1 MLTLANI
8 TYRIAGRVLL
18 SNASVS
24 IPAGHKVGL
33 VGRNGAG
40 KSTLLKLITGVL
52 HVDEGEIRLSDRTR
66 IGVVAQE
73 APSGPASPID
83 TVLAADTERA
93 GLLAEAETCADP
105 DRIAEIHTRLA
116 DIDAHSA
123 EARAS
128 AILTGLGFSAQ
139 AQRRAC
145 ADFSGGWRMRVAL
158 AATLFCRPDLL
169 LLDEPTNH
177 LDLEATLWLESY
189 LATYPGTVLLVS
201 HDRDLLNVAVKHIL
215 HLDRNKLTLYGGNY
229 DAFENTRRLKMEL
242 AAKAFAKQTA
252 RAAELQAFV
261 DRFRAKAS
269 KARQAQSRLKMLEK
283 MDVPVPVAEESP
295 ISFDFPNPAPLPP
308 PLISLNQVAVGYHA
322 DQPVLRD
329 LNLRLDQED
338 RVALLGA
345 NGNGKSTLAKL
356 LCGRLT
362 AQSGDITRS
371 TKLGFGYFAQ
381 HQTDE
386 LDLDGTPLG
395 HMSAALPDAPETAIR
410 AQLGRFAFG
419 ADKADTRVRN
429 LSGGE
434 KARLL
439 FALMSRHAPHVMIL
453 DEPTNHLDIDSRDA
467 LMSALNAYEGAVI
480 LISHDPRLVEAC
492 ADRLWLV
499 AEGTVAPFGG
509 DMNDYRKY
517 LLEQARLHRKSTPPA
532 TAATAAATEA
542 GEDRKAARKAAA
554 DKRAELA
561 PIRKRVR
568 ETERQ
573 MEKLGAQKQALETR
587 MAEPTFYR
595 QPSEQITGHQIEL
608 AEFNETLEAL
618 ERQWLEDQEALEGVK

>member
-1 MLTLANI
+1 MLTLTNI
-8 TYRIAGRVLL
+8 TCRIAGRVLL
-18 SNASVS
+18 LNAGVS
-24 IPAGHKVGL
+24 IPAGHKVGI

-40 KSTLLKLITGVL
+40 KSTLLKLITGAL
-52 HVDEGEIRLSDRTR
+52 QPDEGDIRLSGRPR

-73 APSGPASPID
+73 APSGPAGLID

-93 GLLAEAETCADP
+93 GLLAEADICTDP
-105 DRIAEIHTRLA
+105 GRIAEIHTRLA

-128 AILTGLGFSAQ
+128 SILTGLGFSAG
-139 AQRRAC
+139 AQQRAC

-169 LLDEPTNH
+169 LLDEPSNH

-189 LATYPGTVLLVS
+189 LAAYPGTVLLVS

-229 DAFENTRRLKMEL
+229 DAFENTRRLQTEL
-242 AAKAFAKQTA
+242 ANKTFQKQTA
-252 RAAELQAFV
+252 RAAKMQAFV
-261 DRFRAKAS
+261 DRFRAKAT

-283 MDVPVPVAEESP
+283 MDIAVPLAEARP
-295 ISFDFPNPAPLPP
+295 ISFDFPSPAPLLP
-308 PLISLNQVAVGYHA
+308 PLITLDQVAVGYQA
-322 DQPVLRD
+322 GQPVLRD
-329 LNLRLDQED
+329 LSLRLDQED

-356 LCGRLT
+356 LCARLS
-362 AQSGDITRS
+362 AQSGHIIRS
-371 TKLGFGYFAQ
+371 PGLGFGYFAQ
-381 HQTDE
+381 HQSDE
-386 LDLDGTPLG
+386 LDPAGTPLS
-395 HMSAALPDAPETAIR
+395 HMSAALPDAPETKIR

-419 ADKADTRVRN
+419 QDKTGTEIRH

-453 DEPTNHLDIDSRDA
+453 DEPTNHLDIDSREA

-499 AEGTVAPFGG
+499 AGGTVTPFDG
-509 DMNDYRKY
+509 DMSDYRKY
-517 LLEQARLHRKSTPPA
+517 LLDQARLQRKSIPPA
-532 TAATAAATEA
+532 DAAE
-542 GEDRKAARKAAA
+542 GKEDRRAARKAAA

-561 PIRKRVR
+561 PIRKRIR
-568 ETERQ
+568 DAERQ
-573 MEKLGAQKQALETR
+573 METLAAQKQTLER
-587 MAEPTFYR
+587 SMAEPGFYQ
-595 QPSEQITGHQIEL
+595 QPSEHITACQIEL
-608 AEFNETLEAL
+608 AALTDTLETL
-618 ERQWLEDQEALEGVK
+618 ERQWLEDQEALEGG

>member
-1 MLTLANI
+1 MLNLTNV

-18 SNASVS
+18 ANAGVS
-24 IPAGHKVGL
+24 IPAGHKVGI
-33 VGRNGAG
+33 VGANGAG
-40 KSTLLKLITGVL
+40 KSTLLKLITGAL
-52 HVDEGEIRLSDRTR
+52 QVDEGEIRLSERTR

-73 APSGPASPID
+73 APSGSASLID

-93 GLLAEAETCADP
+93 GLLAQAETCTDP
-105 DRIAEIHTRLA
+105 NRIGEIHTRLA

-128 AILTGLGFSAQ
+128 SILTGLGFSVQ
-139 AQRRAC
+139 AQRCPC

-158 AATLFCRPDLL
+158 AATLFCQPDLL
-169 LLDEPTNH
+169 LLDEPSNH

-215 HLDRNKLTLYGGNY
+215 HVDQNKLTLYGGNY
-229 DAFENTRRLKMEL
+229 DAFEKTRRLKMEL
-242 AAKAFAKQTA
+242 ATKAFEKQTA

-283 MDVPVPVAEESP
+283 MDVAVPVAEARP
-295 ISFDFPNPAPLPP
+295 ITFDFPNPAPLPP
-308 PLISLNQVAVGYHA
+308 PLITLNQVAVGYHA
-322 DQPVLRD
+322 DQPVLRN

-356 LCGRLT
+356 LCARLNP
-362 AQSGDITRS
+362 QSGEMIRS
-371 TKLGFGYFAQ
+371 AKLGFGYFAQ

-386 LDLDGTPLG
+386 LDPEGTPLS
-395 HMSAALPDAPETAIR
+395 HMSAALPDAPETKIR

-419 ADKADTRVRN
+419 ADKADTRIRH

-467 LMSALNAYEGAVI
+467 LMNALNAYEGAVI

-499 AEGTVAPFGG
+499 AEGTAAPFEG

-517 LLEQARLHRKSTPPA
+517 LLDQARLQRKSTPPN
-532 TAATAAATEA
+532 TAAATEA
-542 GEDRKAARKAAA
+542 KEDRKAARKAAA

-568 ETERQ
+568 ETERRL
-573 MEKLGAQKQALETR
+573 EKLGAQKQMLETE
-587 MAEPTFYR
+587 MADPAFYQ
-595 QPSEQITGHQIEL
+595 QPSEKMTAHQIKIGDL
-608 AEFNETLEAL
+608 NDTLEAL
-618 ERQWLEDQEALEGVK
+618 ERQWLEDQEALEGG